1 MNLLNHPDY
10 QALVQLVRTRW
21 DSARVLVVGDVML
34 DRYAFGHVERVSPE
48 APVPVVRADRTSER
62 PGGAANVAMNLAK
75 LGGVALLAGF
85 VGEDQDGW
93 MLKSLL
99 NEAGV
104 ESSLVPVAGMPTTS
118 KLRVLG
124 QKQQI
129 VRLDFENSSPKPE
142 PAYQVLLARVREA
155 LPSASAVVISDYDK
169 GTLTPALCQQVI
181 TEATKLGIPVL
192 VDPKSKNFSHYAG
205 ATTICPNLAE
215 LSLATG
221 EDAADVD
228 ALLGHGQRFVSDYRL
243 QYLTVTMGEKGIVVL
258 WPEGQYHAAAMARQV
273 FDVSGAGDTVIATL
287 GICAANGVDLRLAAE
302 LANVTAGIVIGKI
315 GTVPVTQ
322 EELLAGLGTAAVVK
336 LYLQKTPAL
345 SQLLER
351 IAAWRAAGDRIVFT
365 NGCFDLLH
373 VGHVT
378 LLERCK
384 QFGERLIIGI
394 NSDASV
400 ARLKGPSR
408 PIISETERMRVLSS
422 LAVSDAV
429 VIFDEPTPIELI
441 RAIQP
446 DVLVKGGDYTE
457 ATVVGAEDVKG
468 WGGRVE
474 LVPLVPGLSTSEIV
488 RRASGA

>member
-48 APVPVVRADRTSER
+48 APVPVVRADRTRER

-85 VGEDQDGW
+85 VGEDQDGR

-129 VRLDFENSSPKPE
+129 VRLDFENPSPRPE

-192 VDPKSKNFSHYAG
+192 VDPKSKNFYRYAG

-228 ALLGHGQRFVSDYRL
+228 ALLEHGQRFVSDYRL
-243 QYLTVTMGEKGIVVL
+243 QYLTVKMGEKGIVVL
-258 WPEGQYHAAAMARQV
+258 WSEQRYHAAALARQV

-287 GICAANGVDLRLAAE
+287 AICAANGVDLRLAAE

-322 EELLAGLGTAAVVK
+322 EELLAELGAAAVVK

-422 LAVSDAV
+422 LTVSDAV

-441 RAIQP
+441 RTIRP

-457 ATVVGAEDVKG
+457 ATVVWAEDVKG

>member
-1 MNLLNHPDY
+1 
-10 QALVQLVRTRW
+10 
-21 DSARVLVVGDVML
+21 
-34 DRYAFGHVERVSPE
+34 
-48 APVPVVRADRTSER
+48 
-62 PGGAANVAMNLAK
+62 
-75 LGGVALLAGF
+75 
-85 VGEDQDGW
+85 
-93 MLKSLL
+93 
-99 NEAGV
+99 
-104 ESSLVPVAGMPTTS
+104 
-118 KLRVLG
+118 
-124 QKQQI
+124 
-129 VRLDFENSSPKPE
+129 
-142 PAYQVLLARVREA
+142 
-155 LPSASAVVISDYDK
+155 
-169 GTLTPALCQQVI
+169 VI
-181 TEATKLGIPVL
+181 TEATKLGIHVL

-258 WPEGQYHAAAMARQV
+258 WPEGRYHAAAMARQV
-273 FDVSGAGDTVIATL
+273 FDVSGAGDIVIATL
-287 GICAANGVDLRLAAE
+287 AICAPNGVNLRLAAE
-302 LANVTAGIVIGKI
+302 LANVTAGIVIGNI

-322 EELLAGLGTAAVVK
+322 EELLAELGAAAVVK

-378 LLERCK
+378 LLERYK

-408 PIISETERMRVLSS
+408 PIISETERMQLVCVAFSFCWWTYGRLPAS
-422 LAVSDAV
+422 LE
-429 VIFDEPTPIELI
+429 EPQKARRDLPSEREGRGKKEGQGMLLAGGFEGGKGMAG
-441 RAIQP
+441 AIDNAQ
-446 DVLVKGGDYTE
+446 
-457 ATVVGAEDVKG
+457 
-468 WGGRVE
+468 
-474 LVPLVPGLSTSEIV
+474 EIPEGV
-488 RRASGA
+488 FRDGPTSGAKSAA